1 MGFRYSNE
9 VDKLKSRQ
17 LMPLEEFQKEQSMF
31 DQPNPYETGF
41 SSGAVMADEDLMKQ
55 ATAPAVDFSKNTLQE
70 QMPQASEA
78 GQVLN
83 TGADALI
90 TFGDPTMKGV
100 GLGLKAVQGIAQAK
114 AENRRAK
121 YNAELQKM
129 KARQD
134 AISQMAQI
142 GRGLKA

>member
-1 MGFRYSNE
+1 
-9 VDKLKSRQ
+9 
-17 LMPLEEFQKEQSMF
+17 
-31 DQPNPYETGF
+31 
-41 SSGAVMADEDLMKQ
+41 MADEDLMKQ
-55 ATAPAVDFSKNTLQE
+55 TTAHAVDFSKNTLQE

>member
-9 VDKLKSRQ
+9 VDKLKQRQ
-17 LMPLEEFQKEQSMF
+17 LMPLDEYQKEQSMF
-31 DQPNPYETGF
+31 DQPNPYETGI
-41 SSGAVMADEDLMKQ
+41 SSGAVMSDENLMQ
-55 ATAPAVDFSKNTLQE
+55 QTTAPTVDFSKKTLQE
-70 QMPQASEA
+70 QMPQKSESAVVLDSAADGMTMSGNPKLMAA
-78 GQVLN
+78 GL
-83 TGADALI
+83 ALKTI
-90 TFGDPTMKGV
+90 QGV
-100 GLGLKAVQGIAQAK
+100 AQAK

>member
-41 SSGAVMADEDLMKQ
+41 SSGEVMADEDLMKQ

-90 TFGDPTMKGV
+90 TFGDPTMKAV
-100 GLGLKAVQGIAQAK
+100 GLGLKAVKGISQAK

>member
-9 VDKLKSRQ
+9 VDKLKQRQ
-17 LMPLEEFQKEQSMF
+17 LMPLDEYQKEQSMF
-31 DQPNPYETGF
+31 DQPNPYETGI
-41 SSGAVMADEDLMKQ
+41 SSGAVMSDEDLMQ
-55 ATAPAVDFSKNTLQE
+55 QTTAPTVDFSKKTLQE
-70 QMPQASEA
+70 QMPEKSESS
-78 GQVLN
+78 QLLS
-83 TGADALI
+83 TGSDALM
-90 TFGDPTMKGV
+90 TFGTPEMKAA
-100 GLGLKAVQGIAQAK
+100 GLGLKAVQGVAQAK

>member
-55 ATAPAVDFSKNTLQE
+55 ATAPAVDFSKKTLQE
-70 QMPQASEA
+70 QMPQKSESAVVLDSAADGMTMSGHPKLMAA
-78 GQVLN
+78 GL
-83 TGADALI
+83 ALKTI
-90 TFGDPTMKGV
+90 
-100 GLGLKAVQGIAQAK
+100 QGIAQAK